1 MSFLQWV
8 GVVTVVSSLFTFVI
22 QLILSSLQDSTPLNQ
37 TLSNLES
44 DNRVKEEK
52 IRIGNLV
59 IKEGV
64 VGCTGCIYYAGM
76 GECKEG
82 RSIKPCTRIL
92 LDHKITCVILEEI
105 N

>member
-1 MSFLQWV
+1 MSFLQWL
-8 GVVTVVSSLFTFVI
+8 GVVVVSSIFTFVI
-22 QLILSSLQDSTPLNQ
+22 QLILPPPQNSTSLNQ

-59 IKEGV
+59 IKDGV

-76 GECKEG
+76 GECKEKG
-82 RSIKPCTRIL
+82 SIKPCTQIL